1 MEEIK
6 VLVADETHE
15 KYVDIILD
23 TISEAAKVRGTGIAR
38 RTHEYLA
45 TKIKEAKAVIAL
57 CGDEFAGF
65 SYIETW
71 GNKQYVTTSGLIVHP
86 KYRGMH
92 LAKRI
97 KDMTFSLARTRWPKA
112 KIFSLTS
119 GAAVMQM
126 NTQLGYKPV
135 TFAELT
141 DDEAFWKGCD
151 GCVNVDIL
159 RRTGRKYCICTG
171 MLFDPEEHLPAKIPE
186 SVLERIRQIE
196 AAPPVPPLGGN
207 EKETPSFQ
215 YQTADP
221 MLYGRLREFAA
232 ENRNNPTDAERT
244 LWRFLCKKQL
254 GVSFRRQH
262 IVGCYICDFACVALK
277 LMIEIDGG
285 YHQLPD
291 QQVSDEERTKWLQSL
306 GYTILRFNN
315 EEVSTNTNEVITI
328 IKETICNLQKK

>member
-1 MEEIK
+1 MEEIQ

-45 TKIKEAKAVIAL
+45 TKIQEAKAVIAL
-57 CGDEFAGF
+57 CGDDFAGF

-92 LAKRI
+92 LGKRI

-141 DDEAFWKGCD
+141 DDEAFWKGCE

-186 SVLERIRQIE
+186 EVLERIRRLE
-196 AAPPVPPLGGN
+196 NATTESSN
-207 EKETPSFQ
+207 TKKE
-215 YQTADP
+215 
-221 MLYGRLREFAA
+221 
-232 ENRNNPTDAERT
+232 
-244 LWRFLCKKQL
+244 
-254 GVSFRRQH
+254 
-262 IVGCYICDFACVALK
+262 
-277 LMIEIDGG
+277 
-285 YHQLPD
+285 
-291 QQVSDEERTKWLQSL
+291 DEV
-306 GYTILRFNN
+306 NN
-315 EEVSTNTNEVITI
+315 EFHELN
-328 IKETICNLQKK
+328 